1 MTPKRI
7 LFAAMCA
14 LLVIVIIMTGIVI
27 NRASKL
33 LAGSDRL
40 SGSTQSSAG
49 ESTESAG
56 ESTGESATVES
67 TDGSSQS
74 TTESEHIHDY
84 VLTQTIDAT
93 CENYGWN
100 IYTCSLCEHMDMPL
114 DERTDP
120 LGHEYDHGVVVS
132 ATCTQGGCTR
142 YTCTRCGSVDEQNV
156 TAALDHSWDAGT
168 LIEATC
174 TEGAAMEYHCTRDG
188 CTETKREAVE
198 GSTPT
203 GSHSY
208 GAWTQTDSGTYER
221 TCSACGAVESSDDLG
236 IRKELSTTV
245 QDGET
250 SYVLYEIYV
259 GTEAEPMLL
268 RYEILDYLQSE
279 TQYIYDTVRGLVVS
293 YDRGGEIIETV
304 LPLCQDGNMTISAEQ
319 KQPEA

>member
-27 NRASKL
+27 HRAGKL
-33 LAGSDRL
+33 LTGSDRL
-40 SGSTQSSAG
+40 AGSTEGSSE
-49 ESTESAG
+49 ESTESTG
-56 ESTGESATVES
+56 ESTGESATEES
-67 TDGSSQS
+67 SENTSQS
-74 TTESEHIHDY
+74 TAESEHTHDF

-100 IYTCSLCEHMDMPL
+100 IYTCSICEHMDMPL
-114 DERTDP
+114 NERTDP

-142 YTCTRCGSVDEQNV
+142 YTCTRCGGVDEQNV
-156 TAALDHSWDAGT
+156 TEALDHSWDAGT

-174 TEGAAMEYHCTRDG
+174 TEGAATEYHCTREG

-198 GSTPT
+198 GSTPA
-203 GSHSY
+203 GGHSY
-208 GAWTQTDSGTYER
+208 GAWTQTDSGTFER
-221 TCSACGAVESSDDLG
+221 TCSACGAVESSDALG
-236 IRKELSTTV
+236 IRKEMSTTV
-245 QDGET
+245 QDGDT

-268 RYEILDYLQSE
+268 RYEIMDYLQSE
-279 TQYIYDTVRGLVVS
+279 IQYTYDTARGLVVS
-293 YDRGGEIIETV
+293 YDRGGEIVETV
-304 LPLCQDGNMTISAEQ
+304 LPLCQSRSMTIKAEET
-319 KQPEA
+319 PEA